1 MIDSDCP
8 SFHRLLT
15 DFSNV
20 EGAEDFASFKSAATE
35 LLRQLVKDVK
45 ALKEEKVKAA
55 IPPPAPPPPPPPPV
69 PQQQPFKRTGQTI
82 AKIRINNRN
91 PQALAQADMMSELR
105 TLLGKR
111 KEKKLPRRLL

>member
-1 MIDSDCP
+1 MIKIL
-8 SFHRLLT
+8 SFVGLFT

-20 EGAEDFASFKSAATE
+20 DGADDFASFKSATSE

-45 ALKEEKVKAA
+45 AFKEDKVKAS